1 MEFFLQLVITGIMV
15 GSIYALVALGWTL
28 IYKSSGV
35 LNLSMG
41 ELTLTGAYV
50 SLTFYQWGL
59 PFPIALLF
67 TLIVGLVLG
76 LVVERVFLR
85 PLIGESVLTVI
96 MVTVGISFFLR
107 GALGFIWGTDT
118 LVFTP
123 PVFPSQPVQIGPIV
137 IGQVYIWS
145 FIAAIVLLLIFVG
158 FFKYTRWGLAMQATA
173 DDEMAALSIGISAKF
188 VYAMAWA
195 IAFMAAGVGGALL
208 GNINGVNV
216 SVGHLGLLVLPAV
229 VMGGLNSVPGAIV
242 GGLIVGLLQNFAG
255 GYLDNLTI
263 AGISIIP
270 GGAKEMFPFFAM
282 TIALLFKPY
291 GLFGWQRIERV

>member
-1 MEFFLQLVITGIMV
+1 MEVFLQLVMTGIMV

-41 ELTLTGAYV
+41 ELTMVGAYV
-50 SLTFYQWGL
+50 SLTFYQWGI
-59 PFPIALLF
+59 PFPIALIM
-67 TLIVGLVLG
+67 TVIVGLALG

-107 GALGFIWGTDT
+107 GLLGFIFGTDT
-118 LVFTP
+118 LIFKP
-123 PVFPSQPVQIGPIV
+123 AVFPAEQIHLGNIV

-145 FIAAIVLLLIFVG
+145 FVAALVLLGVFVA
-158 FFKYTRWGLAMQATA
+158 FFKYTPWGLAMQATA

-188 VYAMAWA
+188 VYALAWA

-216 SVGHLGLLVLPAV
+216 SVGYLGLLVLPAV

-242 GGLIVGLLQNFAG
+242 GGLLVGLLQNFAG

-263 AGISIIP
+263 AGINLIP
-270 GGAKEMFPFFAM
+270 GGAKDIFPFAVM

>member
-1 MEFFLQLVITGIMV
+1 MEVFLQLVITGLMV

-35 LNLSMG
+35 LNLAMG
-41 ELTLTGAYV
+41 ELTLVGAYV
-50 SLTFYQWGL
+50 SLAFYQWGL
-59 PFPIALLF
+59 PFPLALFL
-67 TLIVGLVLG
+67 TLVVGLILG
-76 LVVERVFLR
+76 LVVERAFLR

-96 MVTVGISFFLR
+96 MVTVGLSFFMR
-107 GALGFIWGTDT
+107 GLLGLIFGTDT
-118 LVFTP
+118 LVFKP
-123 PVFPSQPVQIGPIV
+123 AVFPDEPVRVGGVV

-145 FIAAIVLLLIFVG
+145 FVAALVLLVVFVA

-188 VYAMAWA
+188 VYALAWA
-195 IAFMAAGVGGALL
+195 IAFMSAGVGGALL

-216 SVGHLGLLVLPAV
+216 SVGYLGLLVLPAV
-229 VMGGLNSVPGAIV
+229 VMGGLNSVPGAIA

-263 AGISIIP
+263 AGINLIP
-270 GGAKEMFPFFAM
+270 GGAKDVFPFIVM

>member
-1 MEFFLQLVITGIMV
+1 
-15 GSIYALVALGWTL
+15 
-28 IYKSSGV
+28 
-35 LNLSMG
+35 
-41 ELTLTGAYV
+41 
-50 SLTFYQWGL
+50 L
-59 PFPIALLF
+59 PFPIALLL
-67 TLIVGLVLG
+67 TLVVGLILG

-107 GALGFIWGTDT
+107 GVLGFIFGTDT
-118 LVFTP
+118 LIFKP
-123 PVFPSQPVQIGPIV
+123 AVFPSEPAHLFGNVV

-145 FIAAIVLLLIFVG
+145 FVAAMVLLVVFVA

-188 VYAMAWA
+188 VYALAWA

-216 SVGHLGLLVLPAV
+216 SVGYLGLLVLPAV

-242 GGLIVGLLQNFAG
+242 GGLIVGLLQNYAG

-263 AGISIIP
+263 AGINLIP
-270 GGAKEMFPFFAM
+270 GGAKDVFPFVVM